1 MSSARIVRLDAA
13 QPKGPARKKG
23 IGLTETERQLLLA
36 ELAEIMA
43 ELDDLHDRAAA
54 IAARVKPS
62 SSSPRLAG

>member
-36 ELAEIMA
+36 EIMA
-43 ELDDLHDRAAA
+43 ELDELHDRAAG
-54 IAARVKPS
+54 IAARVKTCS
-62 SSSPRLAG
+62 SSTRLAG